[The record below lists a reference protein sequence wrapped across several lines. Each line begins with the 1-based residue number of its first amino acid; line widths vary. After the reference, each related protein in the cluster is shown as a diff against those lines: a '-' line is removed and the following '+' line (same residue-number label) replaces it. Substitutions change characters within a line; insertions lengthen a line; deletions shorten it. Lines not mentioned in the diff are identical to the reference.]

1 MIELNCKKSL
11 NGADGKFEL
20 DVNLNVKKGEFVALY
35 GKSGSGK
42 TTLLRLIAGFETPD
56 SGAIKAGGKT
66 LFEGKNFAPPQSRNI
81 GFLFQDYALFPNMN
95 VMKNLLFANND
106 LNLAH
111 KLLDLVEMSSLEN
124 AAISQLS
131 GGQKQRAALARALMR
146 KPEILLL
153 DEPLSALDNAMR
165 EKLQDYLAK
174 IHAEFNMTTVL
185 VSHDVAEIY
194 KLASKVFVLENGKI
208 AHVGSPSEIFLRH
221 SGSQKF
227 SLPAKILEIS
237 KRDAIYVA
245 VVLVG
250 QQLCEV
256 ALSAAEAANLRSD
269 DEAVLSAKAF
279 GLNLQKSGDFDG
291 ERGSCASDVAYDEN
305 ANVKFVGGRD
315 SSKKDANLTAEA
327 KASRK
332 FDGEQNSEN
341 SRCDALKTC
350 EPHSKNTNVKFSEHS
365 RVEIYGAQTNFKFKS
380 MHGEQSRE
388 NHNAKIGFKFDSAY
402 ENRTQKTARNLIDER
417 RKGDKNGASIA
428 NLATNAKASRK
439 FGSGVNIVCGK
450 IYGDKS
456 NFKFNESGG
465 KNSAE
470 KSARSP
476 NREPKSNKNAE
487 FHGMKASSNEH

>member
-20 DVNLNVKKGEFVALY
+20 DVNLNVKKGEFIALY

-256 ALSAAEAANLRSD
+256 ALSAAEATNLRSD

-291 ERGSCASDVAYDEN
+291 ERGRCASDVAYDES
-305 ANVKFVGGRD
+305 ANVKFVGGRND
-315 SSKKDANLTAEA
+315 GENGARTDANLTAEA

-332 FDGEQNSEN
+332 FDGEN

-350 EPHSKNTNVKFSEHS
+350 EPRSKNTNVKFSERS
-365 RVEIYGAQTNFKFKS
+365 RVEIYGTQANFKFKS
-380 MHGEQSRE
+380 MHGEQNRE
-388 NHNAKIGFKFDSAY
+388 NHNAKISFKFDGAY
-402 ENRTQKTARNLIDER
+402 ENRTLKTAPDLTYER
-417 RKGDKNGASIA
+417 RKGDENGASIA

-450 IYGDKS
+450 IYGNKA

-470 KSARSP
+470 KSALNP
-476 NREPKSNKNAE
+476 NREPKSDKNAE

>member
-20 DVNLNVKKGEFVALY
+20 DVNLNVKKGEFIALY

-305 ANVKFVGGRD
+305 ADVKFVGGRD

-332 FDGEQNSEN
+332 FDGGQSSEN

-350 EPHSKNTNVKFSEHS
+350 EPHGKNTNVKFSERS
-365 RVEIYGAQTNFKFKS
+365 RVE
-380 MHGEQSRE
+380 
-388 NHNAKIGFKFDSAY
+388 
-402 ENRTQKTARNLIDER
+402 
-417 RKGDKNGASIA
+417 
-428 NLATNAKASRK
+428 
-439 FGSGVNIVCGK
+439 

-476 NREPKSNKNAE
+476 NREPKSDKNAE

>member
-20 DVNLNVKKGEFVALY
+20 DVNLNVKKGEFIALY

>member
-20 DVNLNVKKGEFVALY
+20 DVNLNVKKGEFIALY

-194 KLASKVFVLENGKI
+194 KLENGKI
-208 AHVGSPSEIFLRH
+208 AHVGSPREIFLRH

-291 ERGSCASDVAYDEN
+291 GRGNCASHVAYDEN

-332 FDGEQNSEN
+332 FDGGQNSEN

-350 EPHSKNTNVKFSEHS
+350 EPHGKNTNVKFSERS
-365 RVEIYGAQTNFKFKS
+365 RVEIYGAQANFKFKS

-402 ENRTQKTARNLIDER
+402 ENRTQKTAPDLADER
-417 RKGDKNGASIA
+417 RKDDKNGAPIV

-450 IYGDKS
+450 IYGDKA
-456 NFKFNESGG
+456 NFKFDGSGG

-476 NREPKSNKNAE
+476 NREPKSSKNAE

>member
-11 NGADGKFEL
+11 NGANGKFEL

-291 ERGSCASDVAYDEN
+291 GQGSCASDVAYDEN
-305 ANVKFVGGRD
+305 TNVKFVGGRG

-332 FDGEQNSEN
+332 FDGRQNSEN

-350 EPHSKNTNVKFSEHS
+350 EPRGKNANVKFSERS
-365 RVEIYGAQTNFKFKS
+365 RVEIYGAQANFKFKS

-402 ENRTQKTARNLIDER
+402 ENRTLKTAPDLADER
-417 RKGDKNGASIA
+417 RKGDKNGAPIA
-428 NLATNAKASRK
+428 NLATNAKARYE

-450 IYGDKS
+450 IYGDKAD
-456 NFKFNESGG
+456 FKFNESGG

>member
-1 MIELNCKKSL
+1 MIELNCIKSL
-11 NGADGKFEL
+11 NGANGKFDL

-56 SGAIKAGGKT
+56 SGTIKAGGKT
-66 LFEGKNFAPPQSRNI
+66 LFCGKNFAPPQSRNI

-106 LNLAH
+106 VNLAR
-111 KLLDLVEMSSLEN
+111 KLLGLVEMSSLEN

-305 ANVKFVGGRD
+305 ADVKFVGGRD

-341 SRCDALKTC
+341 SRCDALKTR
-350 EPHSKNTNVKFSEHS
+350 EPHGKNTNVKFSEHS
-365 RVEIYGAQTNFKFKS
+365 RVEIYGAQANFKFKS

-402 ENRTQKTARNLIDER
+402 ENRSLKTAPDLADER
-417 RKGDKNGASIA
+417 RKGDKNGAPIV
-428 NLATNAKASRK
+428 NLATNAKASYE

-450 IYGDKS
+450 IYGDKA
-456 NFKFNESGG
+456 NFKFNESG
-465 KNSAE
+465 AE

>member
-20 DVNLNVKKGEFVALY
+20 DVNLNIKKGEFIALY

-208 AHVGSPSEIFLRH
+208 AHIGSPSEIFLRH

-279 GLNLQKSGDFDG
+279 GLNLQKNGDFDG

-305 ANVKFVGGRD
+305 ANVKFDGGRD
-315 SSKKDANLTAEA
+315 SSEKDANLTAEA

-332 FDGEQNSEN
+332 FDGGQNSEN

-350 EPHSKNTNVKFSEHS
+350 EPHGKNTNVKFSERS
-365 RVEIYGAQTNFKFKS
+365 RVEIYGAQANFKFKS
-380 MHGEQSRE
+380 MHGEQSRK

-402 ENRTQKTARNLIDER
+402 ENRTQKTAPDLADER
-417 RKGDKNGASIA
+417 RKGDKNGAPIV
-428 NLATNAKASRK
+428 NLATNAKASYE
-439 FGSGVNIVCGK
+439 FGIGVNIVCGK